1 MDHLSPQQPDSFA
14 DPWQWLAAIG
24 AHTLGF
30 LLAVALIALLV
41 YEKFGLTL
49 LTRAW
54 FNIDWLW
61 AIALMVSGV
70 LILFI

>member
-1 MDHLSPQQPDSFA
+1 MG
-14 DPWQWLAAIG
+14 AIG

-30 LLAVALIALLV
+30 LLAVALTALLV

-49 LTRAW
+49 LNRAW

-61 AIALMVSGV
+61 VIALMVSGV